1 MMNLF
6 SSLNPNMS
14 ILNLSLKWTSIIL
27 IIILI
32 PYKFWLIPSRLELM
46 MISLMK
52 MIPVKLNYFIP
63 LMMMIMM
70 MNWMSLTPYI
80 FSVSPHG
87 LVIFMMAFPLWLS
100 TEVARTKSNLSKRI
114 SEMLP
119 TRTPFFLIPLM
130 IPVELVSLMIRPF
143 TLTLRLSIN
152 IMAGS
157 LITTLTTMGSYLLF
171 PVIFPQML
179 LHILELAVSMIQA
192 YVFVSLINLY
202 KKS

>member
-1 MMNLF
+1 MMDLF
-6 SSLNPNMS
+6 SSLNTNMS
-14 ILNLSLKWTSIIL
+14 IMNLPLKWLSIIL

-46 MISLMK
+46 LISLMK

-63 LMMMIMM
+63 MMITIMM

-80 FSVSPHG
+80 FSPSPHG
-87 LVIFMMAFPLWLS
+87 LIIFMMAFPLWLS
-100 TEVARTKSNLSKRI
+100 TETLRTKKDLSKRI

-119 TRTPFFLIPLM
+119 TRTPIFLVPLM
-130 IPVELVSLMIRPF
+130 IPVEMVSLMIRPF

-157 LITTLTTMGSYLLF
+157 LITSLTTTGTYLLF

-179 LHILELAVSMIQA
+179 LHTLELAVSMIQA
-192 YVFVSLINLY
+192 YVFVTLINLY